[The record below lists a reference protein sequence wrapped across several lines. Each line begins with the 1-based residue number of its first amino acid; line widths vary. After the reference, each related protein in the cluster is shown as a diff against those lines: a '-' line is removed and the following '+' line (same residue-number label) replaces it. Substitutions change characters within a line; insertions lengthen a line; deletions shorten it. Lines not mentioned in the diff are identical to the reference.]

1 MEKYTFNTKHY
12 GPMGANASTP
22 LWLDLKKEYIDDNFE
37 KLLGYLKNKHDAR
50 ANDSFYNTT
59 INLLKERVEELVL
72 QIASRPIY
80 GENPETEQVKF
91 NARLL
96 ASYLLIENEGSLA
109 LSAYVAFIRELM
121 ILSPRFADRLIQ
133 TAIERLKHEKI
144 INISFNW
151 YDIMDFKPEAFIY
164 KVTKNSR
171 FANIIGKPLVFEK
184 YGTALLS
191 EEGLCLTREKKNEA
205 QKLLTSGAN
214 SLDTNIGIAIRTA
227 KNEKCKPSFE
237 TNIPFMD
244 DYIKDFLLL
253 LHKTKKKEIKPV
265 LRYVDGD
272 EVIVKV
278 TAINNKHEIVVE
290 TVGDNY
296 VQMCGVIKFDMPNI
310 IYYFTNEF
318 HKNIHVGDYLKAKVK
333 DAENGYFCIKDSFI
347 TFVVEDCREQ
357 NQLGTTKAKV
367 IRKGANSIVWIDEWG
382 TPFYSRLNDDYEK
395 GDCALLQI
403 EEYCTGEQYGKI
415 HASIVEPIEEDW
427 DIDTKEVQKNCMEDF
442 AKAVPA
448 PDNAIAANGQLLSA
462 NVLRI
467 LPRMLFEYQKQLLKP
482 SERYHFIANARIMSE
497 IVGDA
502 SSATYI
508 GFCSTYLRLLIQFVN
523 NESVANITLEA
534 EEEFKDAKD
543 TFVRLSVLKLLKE
556 YGKTENSEV
565 LATAIRENEASFPI
579 LARLAR
585 LIQTANSLRGNLSDA
600 GINVIKREIIK
611 TLSLETVNDTDL
623 EADSGT
629 YLGLESS
636 TQEFK
641 TSFVYPSGNNMQPA
655 EKTQELNVFRGVC
668 AFMNSETGG
677 TLYLGVNDQGYV
689 VGLDDDMRFLHMTEI
704 DTYQRHIQDR
714 AKHYFDTDGIM
725 HLRMEPLYDNKVIAI
740 HVEPHPYR
748 VVELDGVAY
757 LRVNAES
764 REMPEKVKQEMIA
777 RKVFTDKNKAAAI
790 SMLQQACDRK
800 LQVILH
806 KYSSGNSATI
816 KNRRI
821 EAYKV
826 IPQEGVVMGCDVENV
841 NYACKVFNIDR
852 IGYVEILH
860 DQPWEHEISHKE
872 ILLDAFHWSGETPI
886 NVSLKL
892 DLTARN
898 LLVEEYPGTKKDL
911 TEDKKYPGTWY
922 LNTKVYN
929 IMGIGRFYAGL
940 ANHIEILDCPELKEY
955 IEEYKKYL

>member
-1 MEKYTFNTKHY
+1 MN
-12 GPMGANASTP
+12 
-22 LWLDLKKEYIDDNFE
+22 
-37 KLLGYLKNKHDAR
+37 
-50 ANDSFYNTT
+50 
-59 INLLKERVEELVL
+59 ER
-72 QIASRPIY
+72 
-80 GENPETEQVKF
+80 
-91 NARLL
+91 
-96 ASYLLIENEGSLA
+96 
-109 LSAYVAFIRELM
+109 
-121 ILSPRFADRLIQ
+121 
-133 TAIERLKHEKI
+133 
-144 INISFNW
+144 
-151 YDIMDFKPEAFIY
+151 
-164 KVTKNSR
+164 
-171 FANIIGKPLVFEK
+171 
-184 YGTALLS
+184 
-191 EEGLCLTREKKNEA
+191 
-205 QKLLTSGAN
+205 
-214 SLDTNIGIAIRTA
+214 
-227 KNEKCKPSFE
+227 
-237 TNIPFMD
+237 
-244 DYIKDFLLL
+244 
-253 LHKTKKKEIKPV
+253 
-265 LRYVDGD
+265 
-272 EVIVKV
+272 
-278 TAINNKHEIVVE
+278 
-290 TVGDNY
+290 
-296 VQMCGVIKFDMPNI
+296 GV
-310 IYYFTNEF
+310 
-318 HKNIHVGDYLKAKVK
+318 
-333 DAENGYFCIKDSFI
+333 
-347 TFVVEDCREQ
+347 
-357 NQLGTTKAKV
+357 
-367 IRKGANSIVWIDEWG
+367 
-382 TPFYSRLNDDYEK
+382 PFYSRMNDNYAV

-403 EEYCTGEQYGKI
+403 KEYCTGAQYGKI
-415 HASIVEPIEEDW
+415 HASVVERIE
-427 DIDTKEVQKNCMEDF
+427 DIDISGVQKDCIIAFAEDIS
-442 AKAVPA
+442 A
-448 PDNAIAANGQLLSA
+448 PDNVMSGNGQLLSA

-467 LPRMLFEYQKQLLKP
+467 LPRMLYEYQKQLLKP
-482 SERYHFIANARIMSE
+482 SERYHFLANARIMSE
-497 IVGDA
+497 IVGDE

-565 LATAIRENEASFPI
+565 LATAISENEEKIPI

-872 ILLDAFHWSGETPI
+872 ILLDAFHWSGETP
-886 NVSLKL
+886 
-892 DLTARN
+892 
-898 LLVEEYPGTKKDL
+898 
-911 TEDKKYPGTWY
+911 
-922 LNTKVYN
+922 
-929 IMGIGRFYAGL
+929 
-940 ANHIEILDCPELKEY
+940 C
-955 IEEYKKYL
+955 

>member
-1 MEKYTFNTKHY
+1 MEKAAFKQKHSTS
-12 GPMGANASTP
+12 MATTASTP

-37 KLLGYLKNKHDAR
+37 KLLSYLKNKQDSR
-50 ANDSFYNTT
+50 TNDSFYHKT
-59 INLLKERVEELVL
+59 IDLLKERITELIQ

-80 GENPETEQVKF
+80 GENPELEQVKF

-96 ASYLLIENEGSLA
+96 ASYLLIENEGGLA
-109 LSAYVAFIRELM
+109 FSAYVAFIRELM
-121 ILSPRFADRLIQ
+121 ILSPKFADRLIQ

-144 INISFNW
+144 INLSFYW
-151 YDIMDFKPEAFIY
+151 HDIMDFKPEAFIY

-171 FANIIGKPLVFEK
+171 FANIIKKPLVFEH

-191 EEGLCLTREKKNEA
+191 EKGLYLTREKKNEA
-205 QKLLTSGAN
+205 QKLLTSGAR
-214 SLDTNIGIAIRTA
+214 SLDTQIGIAIRTA
-227 KNEKCKPSFE
+227 SNEKCKQSSE
-237 TNIPFMD
+237 TNIPLMD
-244 DYIKDFLLL
+244 DYIKDFLHLL
-253 LHKTKKKEIKPV
+253 QKTKKREAKTV
-265 LRYVDGD
+265 LKYVDGD
-272 EVIVKV
+272 EVIIRV
-278 TAINNKHEIVVE
+278 TSVDRNRNIIVE
-290 TVGDNY
+290 TVDDNY
-296 VQMCGVIKFDMPNI
+296 EQIHGVITFDKPNI
-310 IYYFTNEF
+310 IYYYTNDF
-318 HKNIHVGDYLKAKVK
+318 ARYFRAGDFLKAKVK
-333 DAENGYFCIKDSFI
+333 DAENGYFGIEDSFI
-347 TFVVEDCREQ
+347 AFVIEDCREQ
-357 NQLGTTKAKV
+357 YSLNTTEAKV
-367 IRKGANSIVWIDEWG
+367 ICKTPTSIVWMNERG
-382 TPFYSRLNDDYEK
+382 VPFYSRMNDNYAV

-403 EEYCTGEQYGKI
+403 KEYCTGAQYGKI
-415 HASIVEPIEEDW
+415 HASVVERIE
-427 DIDTKEVQKNCMEDF
+427 DIDISGVQKDCIIAFAEDIS
-442 AKAVPA
+442 A
-448 PDNAIAANGQLLSA
+448 PDNVMSGNGQLLSA

-467 LPRMLFEYQKQLLKP
+467 LPRMLYEYQKQLLKP
-482 SERYHFIANARIMSE
+482 SERYHFLANARIMSE
-497 IVGDA
+497 IVGDE

-523 NESVANITLEA
+523 NESVANITLEV

-565 LATAIRENEASFPI
+565 LATAISENEEKIPI

-714 AKHYFDTDGIM
+714 AKHYFDTDGIV

-816 KNRRI
+816 QNRRI

-841 NYACKVFNIDR
+841 NFACKVFNIDR

-860 DQPWEHEISHKE
+860 DRPWEHEASHKE
-872 ILLDAFHWSGETPI
+872 ILLDAFHWSGEKPI
-886 NVSLKL
+886 SVSLKL
-892 DLTARN
+892 NLTAKN
-898 LLVEEYPGTKKDL
+898 LLVEEYPRTRKDL
-911 TEDKKYPGTWY
+911 TEDKKNPGTWY
-922 LNTKVYN
+922 LNTTVYN
-929 IMGIGRFYAGL
+929 IIGVARFYAGL
-940 ANHIEILDCPELKEY
+940 ANCIEILDCPELKAY
-955 IEEYKKYL
+955 IEDYKQYL

>member
-12 GPMGANASTP
+12 GAMAANASTP

-59 INLLKERVEELVL
+59 INLLKERVEELVQ

-151 YDIMDFKPEAFIY
+151 YDIMDFRSEAFIY

-171 FANIIGKPLVFEK
+171 FANIIGKPLVYEK
-184 YGTALLS
+184 YGSALLS
-191 EEGLCLTREKKNEA
+191 EKGLYLTREKKNEA
-205 QKLLTSGAN
+205 LKLLTSGAS
-214 SLDTNIGIAIRTA
+214 SLDTMIGIAIRTA
-227 KNEKCKPSFE
+227 SNEKCKQSSE
-237 TNIPFMD
+237 TNIPLMD
-244 DYIKDFLLL
+244 DYIKDL
-253 LHKTKKKEIKPV
+253 LHLLQKTKKKEAKPV
-265 LRYVDGD
+265 LKYVDGD
-272 EVIVKV
+272 EVIVRV
-278 TAINNKHEIVVE
+278 TSVDRNRNIAVE
-290 TVGDNY
+290 TVDDNY
-296 VQMCGVIKFDMPNI
+296 EKMLGTITFDKPNI
-310 IYYFTNEF
+310 IYYYTSEF
-318 HKNIHVGDYLKAKVK
+318 AKYFRAGDFIKAKVK
-333 DAENGYFCIKDSFI
+333 DAEKHYFGIEDTFI
-347 TFVVEDCREQ
+347 AFVIEDCREQ
-357 NQLGTTKAKV
+357 YSLNTTEAKV
-367 IRKGANSIVWIDEWG
+367 IFKSATSLVWMNERG
-382 TPFYSRLNDDYEK
+382 VPFYSRMNDSYDV

-403 EEYCTGEQYGKI
+403 KEYCTGAQYGKI
-415 HASIVEPIEEDW
+415 HASIVERIE
-427 DIDTKEVQKNCMEDF
+427 DIDISDVQKECIIAF
-442 AKAVPA
+442 AEAVPV
-448 PDNAIAANGQLLSA
+448 PDNAIAANGQLLSV

-497 IVGDA
+497 ITGDVSA
-502 SSATYI
+502 ATYI
-508 GFCSTYLRLLIQFVN
+508 AFCSTYLRLLIQFVN

-543 TFVRLSVLKLLKE
+543 TCVRLTVLKLLKE

-565 LATAIRENEASFPI
+565 LATAISENEENFPI

-585 LIQTANSLRGNLSDA
+585 LIQTANSLRGNLSEA

>member
-1 MEKYTFNTKHY
+1 MEKYTSNTKSY
-12 GPMGANASTP
+12 APMAATASTP

-37 KLLGYLKNKHDAR
+37 KLLSYLKNKHDAR
-50 ANDSFYNTT
+50 TNDSFYQTT
-59 INLLKERVEELVL
+59 INLLKERVEELVQ

-80 GENPETEQVKF
+80 GENPELEQVKF

-109 LSAYVAFIRELM
+109 LSAYIAFVRELM
-121 ILSPRFADRLIQ
+121 ILSPKFADRLIQ
-133 TAIERLKHEKI
+133 TAIERLRHEKI
-144 INISFNW
+144 NKLSFYW
-151 YDIMDFKPEAFIY
+151 YDIMDFKPEIFIY
-164 KVTKNSR
+164 NITKNSR
-171 FANIIGKPLVFEK
+171 FANIIGKPLVYEK

-191 EEGLCLTREKKNEA
+191 EKGLYLTREKKNEA
-205 QKLLTSGAN
+205 LKLLTSGAS
-214 SLDTNIGIAIRTA
+214 SLDTKIGIAIRTA
-227 KNEKCKPSFE
+227 SNEKCKQSSE
-237 TNIPFMD
+237 TNIPLMD
-244 DYIKDFLLL
+244 DYVKDLVSLIQ
-253 LHKTKKKEIKPV
+253 KTKKKESKPV
-265 LRYVDGD
+265 LKYVDGD
-272 EVIVKV
+272 ELIVRV
-278 TAINNKHEIVVE
+278 TSIDRNRNINVE
-290 TVGDNY
+290 TVDDNY
-296 VQMCGVIKFDMPNI
+296 ERMQGMITFDKQNI
-310 IYYFTNEF
+310 IYYYTSEF
-318 HKNIHVGDYLKAKVK
+318 AKYFCAGDFIKAKVK
-333 DAENGYFCIKDSFI
+333 DVEKRTFGIEDTFI
-347 TFVVEDCREQ
+347 SFVVEDCREQ
-357 NQLGTTKAKV
+357 YSLNTTEAKV
-367 IRKGANSIVWIDEWG
+367 IFKSATSLVWMNERGVPIY
-382 TPFYSRLNDDYEK
+382 TRMNDNYEV

-403 EEYCTGEQYGKI
+403 KEYCTGVQYGKI
-415 HASIVEPIEEDW
+415 HASVIEPVE
-427 DIDTKEVQKNCMEDF
+427 DIDISEVQKECIIAF
-442 AKAVPA
+442 AEAIPV
-448 PDNAIAANGQLLSA
+448 PDNAIAANGQMLSC
-462 NVLRI
+462 NVLCI
-467 LPRMLFEYQKQLLKP
+467 LSRMLFEYQKQLLKP

-497 IVGDA
+497 ITGDVSAA
-502 SSATYI
+502 SYI

-565 LATAIRENEASFPI
+565 LASTISEYEEKIPI

-600 GINVIKREIIK
+600 GINVIKREIIR

-629 YLGLESS
+629 YLGLESG

-689 VGLDDDMRFLHMTEI
+689 IGLADDMKYLHMTEI

-725 HLRMEPLYDNKVIAI
+725 HLRMEPLYDNKVLAI

-800 LQVILH
+800 LQVVLH

-826 IPQEGVVMGCDVENV
+826 VPQEGVVMGCDVENV

-872 ILLDAFHWSGETPI
+872 ILLDAFHWSGEKPI

-911 TEDKKYPGTWY
+911 TEDKKSPGTWY

-929 IMGIGRFYAGL
+929 IIGIGRFYAGL
-940 ANHIEILDCPELKEY
+940 ANHIDILDCPELNEY

>member
-144 INISFNW
+144 INISFSW

-191 EEGLCLTREKKNEA
+191 DKGLYLTREKKNEA
-205 QKLLTSGAN
+205 LKLLTSGAS
-214 SLDTNIGIAIRTA
+214 SLDTMIGIAIRTA
-227 KNEKCKPSFE
+227 SNEKCKQSSE
-237 TNIPFMD
+237 TNIPLMD
-244 DYIKDFLLL
+244 DYIKDL
-253 LHKTKKKEIKPV
+253 LHLLQKTKKKETRPV
-265 LRYVDGD
+265 LKYVDGD
-272 EVIVKV
+272 EVIVRV
-278 TAINNKHEIVVE
+278 VSVDRNRNIAVE
-290 TVGDNY
+290 TVDDNY
-296 VQMCGVIKFDMPNI
+296 EKMLGTITFDKPNI
-310 IYYFTNEF
+310 IYYYTSEF
-318 HKNIHVGDYLKAKVK
+318 AKYFRAGDFIKAKVK
-333 DAENGYFCIKDSFI
+333 DAENRYFGIEDTFI
-347 TFVVEDCREQ
+347 AFVVEDCREQ
-357 NQLGTTKAKV
+357 YSLNTTEAKV
-367 IRKGANSIVWIDEWG
+367 IFKSATSLVWMNERG
-382 TPFYSRLNDDYEK
+382 VPFYSRMNDSYDV

-403 EEYCTGEQYGKI
+403 KEYCTGAQYGKI
-415 HASIVEPIEEDW
+415 HASIVERIEDL
-427 DIDTKEVQKNCMEDF
+427 DISGVQKDCIIAF
-442 AKAVPA
+442 AEAVPA

-497 IVGDA
+497 ITGDESA
-502 SSATYI
+502 ATYI
-508 GFCSTYLRLLIQFVN
+508 AFCSTYLRLLIQFVN

-543 TFVRLSVLKLLKE
+543 TFVRFSVLKLLKE

-565 LATAIRENEASFPI
+565 LATAIRENEENFPI

>member
-1 MEKYTFNTKHY
+1 MNTTS
-12 GPMGANASTP
+12 STP
-22 LWLDLKKEYIDDNFE
+22 LWLNLKKEYIDDNFE
-37 KLLGYLKNKHDAR
+37 NLLEYLRGKHDPR
-50 ANDSFYNTT
+50 SKDSFYHTT
-59 INLLKERVEELVL
+59 INLLKERIAELVQ
-72 QIASRPIY
+72 QIASRPVY
-80 GENPETEQVKF
+80 GENPEREQVKF

-96 ASYLLIENEGSLA
+96 AAYLIIENEGSLA

-144 INISFNW
+144 IKLSFYW
-151 YDIMDFKPEAFIY
+151 HEIKDFKTEMFIY
-164 KVTKNSR
+164 NVVNNSR
-171 FANIIGKPLVFEK
+171 FATPIKKPLVFDHC
-184 YGTALLS
+184 GTALLS
-191 EEGLCLTREKKNEA
+191 EKGLYLTGEKKAEA
-205 QKLLTSGAN
+205 IKLLTAGAS
-214 SLDTNIGIAIRTA
+214 SLDTKIGISIRTA
-227 KNEKCKPSFE
+227 SSEKCRQSYE
-237 TNIPFMD
+237 TNIPLMD
-244 DYIKDFLLL
+244 EYIKDLLL
-253 LHKTKKKEIKPV
+253 QLWKTKKKEAKPV
-265 LRYVDGD
+265 LKHVDGD
-272 EVIVKV
+272 DVFIKV
-278 TAINNKHEIVVE
+278 VSIDNNRNIAVE

-296 VQMCGVIKFDMPNI
+296 VQMRGIIKFDRENI
-310 IYYFTNEF
+310 IYYYTNDF
-318 HKNIHVGDYLKAKVK
+318 ARYLRVGDVLKAKVK
-333 DAENGYFCIKDSFI
+333 NAENGYFGIEDSFI
-347 TFVVEDCREQ
+347 AFVVEDCREQ
-357 NQLGTTKAKV
+357 YQLGTTDAKAIYKTL
-367 IRKGANSIVWIDEWG
+367 NSIVWMDERG
-382 TPFYSRLNDDYEK
+382 IPFYTRLNEK
-395 GDCALLQI
+395 YAIGDCALLQI
-403 EEYCTGEQYGKI
+403 EEYCTGKQYGKI
-415 HASIVEPIEEDW
+415 HALVVEPIDDW
-427 DIDTKEVQKNCMEDF
+427 DIDIKDVQRDCIEDF
-442 AKAVPA
+442 AKAISES
-448 PDNAIAANGQLLSA
+448 DNVITENGQMLSA
-462 NVLRI
+462 NI
-467 LPRMLFEYQKQLLKP
+467 LCILARMLYEYQKQLLKP
-482 SERYHFIANARIMSE
+482 SERYHYLANARIMSE
-497 IVGDA
+497 ITADISA
-502 SSATYI
+502 ATYI
-508 GFCSTYLRLLIQFVN
+508 GFCSTYLRLLVQFVN

-534 EEEFKDAKD
+534 EEEFKEAKD
-543 TFVRLSVLKLLKE
+543 TLVRLSVLKILKE

-565 LATAIRENEASFPI
+565 LAKTISDFENKIPI

-585 LIQTANSLRGNLSDA
+585 LVQTANSLRGNLSDA

-689 VGLDDDMRFLHMTEI
+689 IGLDDDMKYLHMTEL

-725 HLRMEPLYDNKVIAI
+725 HLHIEPLYDNKVIAI

-748 VVELDGVAY
+748 VVELDGIAY

-790 SMLQQACDRK
+790 SMLQQACDK
-800 LQVILH
+800 KCQVILH

-816 KNRRI
+816 RDRRI

-826 IPQEGVVMGCDVENV
+826 LPQEGVVMGCDVENV
-841 NYACKVFNIDR
+841 NYTCKVFNIDR

-860 DQPWEHEISHKE
+860 DRPWEHEYSHKE

-892 DLTARN
+892 NVTAKN

-911 TEDKKYPGTWY
+911 TEDKKSPGTWY
-922 LNTKVYN
+922 LNTTVYN
-929 IMGIGRFYAGL
+929 IMGIARFYAGL
-940 ANHIEILDCPELKEY
+940 ANCIEILDCPELKEY

>member
-1 MEKYTFNTKHY
+1 MEKYTSNTKSY
-12 GPMGANASTP
+12 APMAATASTP

-50 ANDSFYNTT
+50 TNDSFYQTT
-59 INLLKERVEELVL
+59 INLLKERVEELVQ
-72 QIASRPIY
+72 QISSRPIY
-80 GENPETEQVKF
+80 GENPELEQVKF

-109 LSAYVAFIRELM
+109 LSAYIAFVRELM
-121 ILSPRFADRLIQ
+121 ILSPKFADRLIQ
-133 TAIERLKHEKI
+133 TAIERLRHEKI
-144 INISFNW
+144 SKLSFYW
-151 YDIMDFKPEAFIY
+151 YDIMDFKPEIFIY
-164 KVTKNSR
+164 NITKNSR
-171 FANIIGKPLVFEK
+171 FANIIGKPLVYEK

-191 EEGLCLTREKKNEA
+191 EKGLYLTREKKNEA
-205 QKLLTSGAN
+205 LKLLTSGAS
-214 SLDTNIGIAIRTA
+214 SLDTKIGIAIRTA
-227 KNEKCKPSFE
+227 SNEKCKQSSE
-237 TNIPFMD
+237 TNIPLMD
-244 DYIKDFLLL
+244 DYVKDLVSLIQ
-253 LHKTKKKEIKPV
+253 KTKKKEAKPV
-265 LRYVDGD
+265 LKYVDG
-272 EVIVKV
+272 EELIVRV
-278 TAINNKHEIVVE
+278 TSIDRNRNINVE
-290 TVGDNY
+290 TVDDNY
-296 VQMCGVIKFDMPNI
+296 ERMQGMITFDKQNI
-310 IYYFTNEF
+310 IYYYTSEF
-318 HKNIHVGDYLKAKVK
+318 AKYFRAGDFIKAKVK
-333 DAENGYFCIKDSFI
+333 DVEKRTFGIEDTFI
-347 TFVVEDCREQ
+347 SFVVEDCREQ
-357 NQLGTTKAKV
+357 YSLNTTEAKV
-367 IRKGANSIVWIDEWG
+367 IFKSATSLVWMNERGVPIY
-382 TPFYSRLNDDYEK
+382 TRMNDNYEV
-395 GDCALLQI
+395 GDCALLLI
-403 EEYCTGEQYGKI
+403 KEYCTGVQYGKI
-415 HASIVEPIEEDW
+415 HASVIEPVENF
-427 DIDTKEVQKNCMEDF
+427 DISEVQKECIIAF
-442 AKAVPA
+442 AEAIPA
-448 PDNAIAANGQLLSA
+448 PDNAIAANGQMLGR
-462 NVLRI
+462 NVLCI
-467 LPRMLFEYQKQLLKP
+467 LSRMLFEYQKQLLKP

-497 IVGDA
+497 ITGDVSAA
-502 SSATYI
+502 SYI

-523 NESVANITLEA
+523 NESVANITLES

-565 LATAIRENEASFPI
+565 LASTISEYEEKIPI

-600 GINVIKREIIK
+600 GINVIKREIIR

-629 YLGLESS
+629 YLGLESG

-689 VGLDDDMRFLHMTEI
+689 IGLADDMKYLHMTEI

-725 HLRMEPLYDNKVIAI
+725 HLRMEPLYDNKVLAI

-800 LQVILH
+800 LQVVLH

-826 IPQEGVVMGCDVENV
+826 VPQEGVVMGCDVENV

-872 ILLDAFHWSGETPI
+872 ILLDAFHWSGEKPI

-911 TEDKKYPGTWY
+911 TEDKKSPGTWY

-929 IMGIGRFYAGL
+929 IIGIGRFYAGL
-940 ANHIEILDCPELKEY
+940 ANHIDILDCQELNEY

>member
-80 GENPETEQVKF
+80 GENPETELVKF

-151 YDIMDFKPEAFIY
+151 YDLMDFKPEAFIY
-164 KVTKNSR
+164 KVTENSR

-191 EEGLCLTREKKNEA
+191 DKGLYLTREKKNEA
-205 QKLLTSGAN
+205 LKLLTSGAS
-214 SLDTNIGIAIRTA
+214 SLDTMIGIAIRTA
-227 KNEKCKPSFE
+227 SNEKCKQSSE
-237 TNIPFMD
+237 TNIPLMD
-244 DYIKDFLLL
+244 DYIKDL
-253 LHKTKKKEIKPV
+253 LHLLQKTKKKEVKPV
-265 LRYVDGD
+265 LKYVDGD
-272 EVIVKV
+272 EVIVRV
-278 TAINNKHEIVVE
+278 TSVDRNRNIAVE
-290 TVGDNY
+290 TVDDNY
-296 VQMCGVIKFDMPNI
+296 EKMLGTITFDKPNI
-310 IYYFTNEF
+310 IYYYTSEF
-318 HKNIHVGDYLKAKVK
+318 AKYFRAGDFIKAKVK
-333 DAENGYFCIKDSFI
+333 DAENRYFGIEDTFI
-347 TFVVEDCREQ
+347 AFVVEDCREQ
-357 NQLGTTKAKV
+357 YSLNTTEAKV
-367 IRKGANSIVWIDEWG
+367 IFKSATSLVWMNERG
-382 TPFYSRLNDDYEK
+382 VPFYSRMNDSYDV

-403 EEYCTGEQYGKI
+403 KEYCTGAQYGKI
-415 HASIVEPIEEDW
+415 HASIVERIEDL
-427 DIDTKEVQKNCMEDF
+427 DISGVQKDCIIAF
-442 AKAVPA
+442 AEAVPA

-497 IVGDA
+497 ITGDESA
-502 SSATYI
+502 ATYI
-508 GFCSTYLRLLIQFVN
+508 AFCSTYLRLLIQFVN

-565 LATAIRENEASFPI
+565 LATAISENEENFPI